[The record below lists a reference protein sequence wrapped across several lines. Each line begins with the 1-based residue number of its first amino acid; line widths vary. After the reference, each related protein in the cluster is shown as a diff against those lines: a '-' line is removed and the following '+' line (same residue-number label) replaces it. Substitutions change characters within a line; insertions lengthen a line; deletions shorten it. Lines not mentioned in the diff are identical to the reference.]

1 MASYDLDIADV
12 QIGGGSRAF
21 IGVNNN
27 NTTILNYSQYTI
39 VLQ

>member
-21 IGVNNN
+21 IGVNN
-27 NTTILNYSQYTI
+27 TTILYYSQYTI